1 MTNFSLK
8 TLAMKTLA
16 MKTLATAALFVGLSL
31 PASAGTPFSV
41 MLDWFVNPDHG
52 PIIIA
57 KQRGYFAE
65 AGLDVDII
73 APADPSDPPKMAA
86 AGEID
91 LGVSYQ
97 PQLYLQH
104 KEGLPV
110 VRVGSLIDSPLY
122 CVMVD
127 ADGPIKSLADLK
139 GGRIGFSVPGIE
151 EALMHRMLRTNGV
164 EPEEVESINVN
175 FALTSALAA
184 GTVDAVGGAFRN
196 VELHQ
201 MAAIGRKGKCFF
213 PEENGVPTYEELIYE
228 TAADRTDF
236 TAIKAFLSATAR
248 AAEEI
253 AKDPEGTWLEFK
265 GYAAELDDQLN
276 HDAWFDSYPKFSVEP
291 MAFDKERYQAFGTY
305 LMDIGMIGAVPAL
318 DTVTRA
324 LANE

>member
-1 MTNFSLK
+1 MSRFPIKSF
-8 TLAMKTLA
+8 A
-16 MKTLATAALFVGLSL
+16 AALMLAGLTL

-52 PIIIA
+52 PIIVA
-57 KQRGYFAE
+57 KQRGYFKE
-65 AGLDVDII
+65 AGLDVEII

-86 AGEID
+86 AGEVD

-122 CVMVD
+122 CIMVD
-127 ADGPIKSLADLK
+127 ADGPVKSLADLK
-139 GGRIGFSVPGIE
+139 GGRVGFSVPGIE

-164 EPEEVESINVN
+164 EPDEVEQVNVN

-184 GTVDAVGGAFRN
+184 GKVDAVGGAFRN
-196 VELHQ
+196 FELHQ
-201 MAAIGRKGKCFF
+201 MAMVGRKGKCFF
-213 PEENGVPTYEELIYE
+213 PEENGVPVYEELIYE

-236 TAIKAFLSATAR
+236 SAIKTFLKVTAR

-253 AKDPEGTWLEFK
+253 AKDPEGTWEEFK

-276 HDAWFDSYPKFSVEP
+276 HDAWFDTYPKFSVKP
-291 MAFDKERYQAFGTY
+291 MALDKARYEAFGAY
-305 LMDIGMIGAVPAL
+305 LNEIGMIEATPPL
-318 DTVTRA
+318 DGITHD
-324 LANE
+324 LSGE

>member
-1 MTNFSLK
+1 MSLFK
-8 TLAMKTLA
+8 SLAMSLVFT
-16 MKTLATAALFVGLSL
+16 GLSL

-52 PIIIA
+52 PIIVA
-57 KQRGYFAE
+57 KQRGYFKE
-65 AGLDVDII
+65 AGLDVEII

-122 CVMVD
+122 CIMVD
-127 ADGPIKSLADLK
+127 AEGPVKSLADLK
-139 GGRIGFSVPGIE
+139 GGRVGFSVPGIE

-164 EPEEVESINVN
+164 EPDEVEQVNVN

-184 GTVDAVGGAFRN
+184 GKVDAVGGAFRN
-196 VELHQ
+196 FELHQ
-201 MAAIGRKGKCFF
+201 MAMVGRKGKCFF
-213 PEENGVPTYEELIYE
+213 PEENGVPVYEELIYE

-236 TAIKAFLSATAR
+236 SAIKAFFKATAR
-248 AAEEI
+248 AAAEI
-253 AKDPEGTWLEFK
+253 TKDPEGTWEEFK
-265 GYAAELDDQLN
+265 SYAAELDDQLN
-276 HDAWFDSYPKFSVEP
+276 HDAWFDTYPQILDE
-291 MAFDKERYQAFGTY
+291 AD
-305 LMDIGMIGAVPAL
+305 GAGQGAL
-318 DTVTRA
+318 
-324 LANE
+324 

>member
-1 MTNFSLK
+1 MSRFPIKSL
-8 TLAMKTLA
+8 A
-16 MKTLATAALFVGLSL
+16 AALMLAGLTL

-52 PIIIA
+52 PIIVA
-57 KQRGYFAE
+57 KQRGYFKD
-65 AGLDVDII
+65 AGLDVEII

-86 AGEID
+86 AGEVD

-122 CVMVD
+122 CIMVD
-127 ADGPIKSLADLK
+127 ADGPVKSLADLK
-139 GGRIGFSVPGIE
+139 GGRVGFSVPGIE

-164 EPEEVESINVN
+164 EPDEVEQVNVN

-184 GTVDAVGGAFRN
+184 GKVDAVGGAFRN
-196 VELHQ
+196 FELHQ
-201 MAAIGRKGKCFF
+201 MAMVGRKGKCFF
-213 PEENGVPTYEELIYE
+213 PEENGVPVYEELIYE

-236 TAIKAFLSATAR
+236 SAIKTFLKVTAR

-253 AKDPEGTWLEFK
+253 AKDPEGTWEEFK

-276 HDAWFDSYPKFSVEP
+276 HDAWFDTYPKFSVKP
-291 MAFDKERYQAFGTY
+291 MALDKARYEAFGAY
-305 LMDIGMIGAVPAL
+305 LNEIGMIEATPPL
-318 DTVTRA
+318 DGITHD
-324 LANE
+324 LSGE

>member
-1 MTNFSLK
+1 MSLFK
-8 TLAMKTLA
+8 SLAMSLVFA
-16 MKTLATAALFVGLSL
+16 GLSL

-52 PIIIA
+52 PIIVA
-57 KQRGYFAE
+57 KQRGYFKE
-65 AGLDVDII
+65 AGLDVEII

-122 CVMVD
+122 CIMVD
-127 ADGPIKSLADLK
+127 AEGPVKSLADLK
-139 GGRIGFSVPGIE
+139 GGRVGFSVPGIE

-164 EPEEVESINVN
+164 EPDEVEQVNVN

-184 GTVDAVGGAFRN
+184 GKVDAVGGAFRN
-196 VELHQ
+196 FELHQ
-201 MAAIGRKGKCFF
+201 MAMVGSKGKCFF
-213 PEENGVPTYEELIYE
+213 PEENGVPVYEELIYE

-236 TAIKAFLSATAR
+236 SAIKAFFKATAR
-248 AAEEI
+248 AAAEI
-253 AKDPEGTWLEFK
+253 TKDPEGTWEEFK
-265 GYAAELDDQLN
+265 SYAAELDDQLN
-276 HDAWFDSYPKFSVEP
+276 HDAWFDTYPKFSMKP
-291 MAFDKERYQAFGTY
+291 MALDKERYEAFGAY
-305 LMDIGMIGAVPAL
+305 LNEIGMIATNPSI
-318 DTVTRA
+318 DDITRD
-324 LANE
+324 LSGN